1 MDDHVYDPLV
11 EKTNLHRDADGRLR
25 IRIPERA
32 NIALDT
38 VGRFAR
44 GSRSDHPALVYEQ
57 PNGELITYTFADFL
71 PEFDVVLRRA
81 WLAGDFDF
89 SAVPL
94 CGRWGWRRRA
104 RLAGYR

>member
-1 MDDHVYDPLV
+1 MMVCD
-11 EKTNLHRDADGRLR
+11 
-25 IRIPERA
+25 
-32 NIALDT
+32 
-38 VGRFAR
+38 
-44 GSRSDHPALVYEQ
+44 
-57 PNGELITYTFADFL
+57 LITYTFADFL